1 MPHTREQAIQKG
13 ITLRPTQHSMKR
25 RAVWNDYYL
34 SGRYGITLH
43 IQPNEDGTTDRSL
56 LLGNIEGTCNT
67 KPALPDGTKNTQ
79 WPHIKL
85 NELGALID
93 HRIHQIGTQKNYE
106 DVSLISYCIMP
117 THLHLT
123 LEVAKQLPVVMK
135 KGRPLQLTLG
145 HMVGYFKSGCT
156 SLYNRWL
163 QGEFAPYTPGSPEW
177 AAQVDLPYAQR
188 THSLSAQGC
197 QSTLQSS
204 EGGRERGQ
212 ERGRERGQEGQQE
225 GLRQGQQIA
234 QQEQKPAIR
243 PLWEPNYNDK
253 ILNTTRKLA
262 EWIHYVEMNPYYWRL
277 KDEHPHLFE
286 HRLHLNM
293 RMKDGEMVDFSA
305 YGCMFLLRKGDRIN
319 VMCHRLATKSMLT
332 PQEWAHY
339 SQPDVAHRYEE
350 ERRLR
355 NLGRWDRNWLYSR
368 DPEVKTPIPYT
379 ETMAYRQQK
388 AEMLQLAQA
397 NTILVSPTISD
408 GEKDIIYS
416 ALQEGCPVI
425 KLSKDPF
432 TGKNHPSE
440 KDRQWCAM
448 GLMLILAPW
457 EIPATDGTS
466 SAIPT
471 DSKYTQFHN
480 LNALATRM
488 CDEIANLRMI
498 KLYEE

>member
-1 MPHTREQAIQKG
+1 
-13 ITLRPTQHSMKR
+13 MKR

-34 SGRYGITLH
+34 PGRYGITLH
-43 IQPNEDGTTDRSL
+43 CHTNEDGTTDRSL
-56 LLGNIEGTCNT
+56 LLGQIEGTCNAR
-67 KPALPDGTKNTQ
+67 PAQPDGSRNPQ
-79 WPHIKL
+79 WPHIRL

-93 HRIHQIGTQKNYE
+93 HRLRKIGTQKNFE
-106 DVSLISYCIMP
+106 DVSLISHCIMP

-123 LEVAKQLPVVMK
+123 LEVAKQLPIIMK
-135 KGRPLQLTLG
+135 NGKPLQLTLG
-145 HMVGYFKSGCT
+145 HLVGYFKSGCT
-156 SLYNRWL
+156 SLFNRWL

-177 AAQVDLPYAQR
+177 VAQVDLPYAQR
-188 THSLSAQGC
+188 PQSA

-204 EGGRERGQ
+204 EGKQSVKQSG
-212 ERGRERGQEGQQE
+212 
-225 GLRQGQQIA
+225 
-234 QQEQKPAIR
+234 EQKRKPAPH

-262 EWIHYVEMNPYYWRL
+262 EWIHYVDMNPYYWRM

-293 RMKDGEMVDFSA
+293 HMKDGDVVDFSA
-305 YGCMFLLRKGDRIN
+305 YGCMFLLRKGDRLP
-319 VMCHRLATKSMLT
+319 VMCHRLATKGMLT
-332 PQEWAHY
+332 AEEWAHY
-339 SQPDVAHRYEE
+339 SQPDVAHRYEAD
-350 ERRLR
+350 RRVR

-368 DPEVKTPIPYT
+368 DPETKTPIPYT
-379 ETMAYRQQK
+379 ETEAFRLQKEDTLQQ
-388 AEMLQLAQA
+388 AQA
-397 NTILVSPTISD
+397 HTILVCPTISD

-432 TGKNHPSE
+432 TGRSHPTD

-457 EIPATDGTS
+457 EIPTTDGIPN
-466 SAIPT
+466 AIPT
-471 DSKYTQFHN
+471 NSKYTQFHN
-480 LNALATRM
+480 LNALAHRM